1 VLMAPPTPPK
11 SIGECMV
18 IAWNA
23 STETARTV
31 AMAMPYLVLAGRVQV
46 LSIEGAMQP
55 GPSGDDLA
63 AALRRRGIA
72 ATSRVIPA
80 TTRQAG
86 EVFLTEAKA
95 AGCDLL
101 VKGAYTQ
108 SRLRQMIFG
117 GATRHIIMEADI
129 PVILAH

>member
-1 VLMAPPTPPK
+1 MAPPIPPRT
-11 SIGECMV
+11 IGEHIV

-31 AMAMPYLVLAGRVQV
+31 AMAMPYLALARTIQV
-46 LSIEGAMQP
+46 LSVEGAMQP
-55 GPSGDDLA
+55 GPSGEDLA
-63 AALRRRGIA
+63 AALRRRGIP
-72 ATSRVIPA
+72 ATSRLIAAPN
-80 TTRQAG
+80 RQAG

-129 PVILAH
+129 PVVLAH

>member
-1 VLMAPPTPPK
+1 MPPK
-11 SIGECMV
+11 TIGEHIV

-31 AMAMPYLVLAGRVQV
+31 AMAMPYLALARTIQV
-46 LSIEGAMQP
+46 LSVEGAMQS
-55 GPSGDDLA
+55 GPSGEDLA
-63 AALRRRGIA
+63 AALRRGGVA
-72 ATSRVIPA
+72 ATSRRNAPPH
-80 TTRQAG
+80 RHAG
-86 EVFLTEAKA
+86 EVFMTAAKA
-95 AGCDLL
+95 PGGALL

-129 PVILAH
+129 PVVLAH